1 MTSKTHQPTVV
12 IDGYN
17 LDLEKGTGVA
27 TYARNLSYAAHDAG
41 YRVDVLY
48 GRAGAS
54 AKHPLMREIGFFDT
68 VPELGWQKSILYAK
82 FAARTIYSPLATYRA
97 HPIPMTGQV
106 VARPFEARLPYFD
119 QIWSLKHLFSLGDAH
134 FRTFGSE
141 ALVRIGFS
149 PEIAHWTYPLPLRI
163 PGARN
168 IYTFHDLIPLRL
180 PYTTLDV
187 KRRYFKLVHRLAHR
201 ADHIVTVSENSRK
214 DIINLLGAAP
224 ERVTN
229 TYQAAAI
236 PESLLSKPRDVIARE
251 VEGPFRVK
259 LGQYFLFYGAI
270 EPKKNIGRLIDA
282 FLAADVAAPLLIV
295 GSIAWKAEEELRFL
309 ESKGWR
315 QKSRIRHFDYA
326 PFPTLVSLIRGAK
339 AVLFP
344 SLYEGFGL
352 PVLESM
358 SLGTPVMASNQS
370 SIPEVAGEAA
380 LLVDPYDRRQM
391 AEAIRRLDSDAEL
404 RAELAGRGPQ
414 QAARFSQEIYAKRIH
429 DLYDAVLKTSGKR
442 RALPRPAPAPA
453 E

>member
-1 MTSKTHQPTVV
+1 
-12 IDGYN
+12 
-17 LDLEKGTGVA
+17 
-27 TYARNLSYAAHDAG
+27 
-41 YRVDVLY
+41 
-48 GRAGAS
+48 
-54 AKHPLMREIGFFDT
+54 
-68 VPELGWQKSILYAK
+68 
-82 FAARTIYSPLATYRA
+82 
-97 HPIPMTGQV
+97 MTGRV

-119 QIWSLKHLFSLGDAH
+119 RIWSLKHLFSLGDAH
-134 FRTFGSE
+134 FRTFGFE
-141 ALVRIGFS
+141 APVNVGTR
-149 PEIAHWTYPLPLRI
+149 PAIAHWTYPLPLRV
-163 PGARN
+163 PGTRN

-187 KRRYFKLVHRLAHR
+187 KRRYFKLVQRLARR
-201 ADHIVTVSENSRK
+201 ADHIVTVSENSRN

-236 PESLLSKPRDVIARE
+236 PESYMNKPRDVLARE
-251 VEGPFRVK
+251 IEGPFRVK
-259 LGQYFLFYGAI
+259 LGEYFLFYGAI

-282 FLAADVAAPLLIV
+282 FLAADIATPLLMV
-295 GSIAWKAEEELRFL
+295 GTIAWKAEEELRFL

-352 PVLESM
+352 PVLEAM
-358 SLGTPVMASNQS
+358 TLGTPVMASNQS
-370 SIPEVAGEAA
+370 SIPEVAGDAA

-391 AEAIRRLDSDAEL
+391 AEAIRRLDADAEL
-404 RAELAGRGPQ
+404 RAELAARGPR
-414 QAARFSQEIYAKRIH
+414 QAARFTQEIYAKRIR
-429 DLYDAVLKTSGKR
+429 DLYDTVLARSRER
-442 RALPRPAPAPA
+442 RARRIAEPLPA